1 MATATTD
8 NNAANEQK
16 DVNASAPEK
25 AADKP
30 AGNAAEKGAEQTKP
44 TRNPRKRRLLLLGLL
59 LIVVLGV
66 IGVWAW
72 YEMYGRWS
80 ESTDD
85 AYVNGN
91 VVEITPQVTGTVVS
105 IGADDGD
112 LVREGQVLVQF
123 DPNDAEVAL
132 QSAEANLAKVVR
144 QVRGLYSN
152 VDGMKAQLAAQRAE
166 VQRAQDNYNRRR
178 SLAAGGAISQEELS
192 HAKDDLT
199 TAQNALTNIQQ
210 QLATSSALVDDTQV
224 SSHPDVKSAAAQL
237 RQAYLSNARSTL
249 IAPVTGYVAKRT
261 VQLGQRVQPG
271 TALMAVIPLDQLWI
285 DANFKE
291 TQLGQ
296 MRIGQPVDIE
306 ADLYGGDVKY
316 NGTVDSVGA
325 GTGSA
330 FALLPAQNATGNWI
344 KIVQR
349 VPVRIHI
356 NADELAKHPLRI
368 GLSTTVD
375 VNLHDQSGPV
385 LAQQPPKQPLFTT
398 NVYAKQLADADTMIA
413 RVIHEN
419 SASTSGKTAQR

>member
-1 MATATTD
+1 MATAENTQTQ
-8 NNAANEQK
+8 ANTP
-16 DVNASAPEK
+16 DT
-25 AADKP
+25 
-30 AGNAAEKGAEQTKP
+30 G
-44 TRNPRKRRLLLLGLL
+44 NPRKRKFMLLVLAV
-59 LIVVLGV
+59 VVLLAGA
-66 IGVWAW
+66 GVWA
-72 YEMYGRWS
+72 YHEFIGRFN

-91 VVEITPQVTGTVVS
+91 VVEITPLVTGTVVS

-112 LVREGQVLVQF
+112 LVHEGQVLVNF
-123 DPNDAEVAL
+123 DPNDAEVGL
-132 QSAEANLAKVVR
+132 QSAQAKLARTVR

-152 VDGMKAQLAAQRAE
+152 VDGMKAQVNAQQAE
-166 VQRAQDNYNRRR
+166 VQKAQDNYNRRKN
-178 SLAAGGAISQEELS
+178 LAAGGAISQEELS
-192 HAKDDLT
+192 HARDDLT
-199 TAQNALTNIQQ
+199 SAQNALANARQ
-210 QLATSSALVDDTQV
+210 QLKTTSALVDDTVV
-224 SSHPDVKSAAAQL
+224 SSHPDVMQAAAEL
-237 RQAYLSNARSTL
+237 RQAYLTNARSTL

-291 TQLGQ
+291 TQLRD

-306 ADLYGGDVKY
+306 SDIYGSSVKY
-316 NGTVDSVGA
+316 SGTVDSLGA

-356 NADELAKHPLRI
+356 NAEELAKHPLRV
-368 GLSTTVD
+368 GLSTNVE

-385 LAQQPPKQPLFTT
+385 LAQQPPQKASFST
-398 NVYAKQLADADTMIA
+398 NVYDRQLAEADAMIA
-413 RVIHEN
+413 QLIHDN
-419 SASTSGKTAQR
+419 SAAVSKTAQR

>member
-1 MATATTD
+1 MATAENTQTQ
-8 NNAANEQK
+8 ANTP
-16 DVNASAPEK
+16 DT
-25 AADKP
+25 
-30 AGNAAEKGAEQTKP
+30 G
-44 TRNPRKRRLLLLGLL
+44 NPRKRKVMLLVLAV
-59 LIVVLGV
+59 VVLLAGA
-66 IGVWAW
+66 GVWA
-72 YEMYGRWS
+72 YHEFIGRFN

-91 VVEITPQVTGTVVS
+91 VVEITPLVTGTVVS

-112 LVREGQVLVQF
+112 LVHEGQVLINF
-123 DPNDAEVAL
+123 DPNDAEVGL
-132 QSAEANLAKVVR
+132 QSAQAKLARTVR

-152 VDGMKAQLAAQRAE
+152 VDGMKAQVNAQQAE
-166 VQRAQDNYNRRR
+166 VQKAQDNYNRRKN
-178 SLAAGGAISQEELS
+178 LAAGGAISQEELS
-192 HAKDDLT
+192 HARDDLT
-199 TAQNALTNIQQ
+199 SAQNALANAKQ
-210 QLATSSALVDDTQV
+210 QLKTTSALVDDTVV
-224 SSHPDVKSAAAQL
+224 SSHPDVMSAAADL
-237 RQAYLSNARSTL
+237 RQAYLTNARSTL

-291 TQLGQ
+291 TQLRD

-306 ADLYGGDVKY
+306 SDIYGSSVKY
-316 NGTVDSVGA
+316 SGTVDSLGA

-356 NADELAKHPLRI
+356 NAEELAKHPLRV
-368 GLSTTVD
+368 GLSTNVE

-385 LAQQPPKQPLFTT
+385 LAQQPPQKASFST
-398 NVYAKQLADADTMIA
+398 NVYDRQLAEADAMIA
-413 RVIHEN
+413 QLIHDN
-419 SASTSGKTAQR
+419 SAAVSKTAQR

>member
-1 MATATTD
+1 MATAENTQAQD
-8 NNAANEQK
+8 NSQ
-16 DVNASAPEK
+16 DT
-25 AADKP
+25 
-30 AGNAAEKGAEQTKP
+30 G
-44 TRNPRKRRLLLLGLL
+44 NPRKRKVMLLVLA
-59 LIVVLGV
+59 IVVALTGA
-66 IGVWAW
+66 GVWA
-72 YEMYGRWS
+72 YHEFIGRWN

-91 VVEITPQVTGTVVS
+91 VVEITPLVTGTVVS

-112 LVREGQVLVQF
+112 LVHEGQVLINF
-123 DPNDAEVAL
+123 DPNDAEVGL
-132 QSAEANLAKVVR
+132 QSAQAKLARTVR

-152 VDGMKAQLAAQRAE
+152 VDGMKAQVYAQQAE
-166 VQRAQDNYNRRR
+166 VQKAQDNFNRRKN
-178 SLAAGGAISQEELS
+178 LAAGGAISQEELS
-192 HAKDDLT
+192 HARDDLT
-199 TAQNALTNIQQ
+199 SAQNALANAKQ
-210 QLATSSALVDDTQV
+210 QLKTTSALVDDTVV
-224 SSHPDVKSAAAQL
+224 SSHPDVMSAAADL
-237 RQAYLSNARSTL
+237 RQAYLTNARSTL

-291 TQLGQ
+291 TQLRD

-306 ADLYGGDVKY
+306 SDIYGSSVKY
-316 NGTVDSVGA
+316 SGTVDSLGA

-356 NADELAKHPLRI
+356 NAEELAKHPLRV
-368 GLSTTVD
+368 GLSTNVE

-385 LAQQPPKQPLFTT
+385 LAQQPQQKASFST
-398 NVYAKQLADADTMIA
+398 NVYDRQLAEADAMIA
-413 RVIHEN
+413 QLIHDN
-419 SASTSGKTAQR
+419 SAVVSKTAQR

>member
-1 MATATTD
+1 MATAETT
-8 NNAANEQK
+8 Q
-16 DVNASAPEK
+16 SA
-25 AADKP
+25 
-30 AGNAAEKGAEQTKP
+30 QTQDSG
-44 TRNPRKRRLLLLGLL
+44 NPRKRKVMLLALT
-59 LIVVLGV
+59 LIVILAGLGV
-66 IGVWAW
+66 WGWH
-72 YEMYGRWS
+72 ELYGRWS

-123 DPNDAEVAL
+123 DPNDAEVGL
-132 QSAEANLAKVVR
+132 QSAQANLARTVR

-152 VDGMKAQLAAQRAE
+152 VDGMRAQVNAQEAE
-166 VQRAQDNYNRRR
+166 VQKAQENYSRRKN
-178 SLAAGGAISQEELS
+178 LAAGGAISQEELS
-192 HAKDDLT
+192 HARDDLT
-199 TAQNALTNIQQ
+199 SAQNALANARQ
-210 QLATSSALVDDTQV
+210 QLKTTSALVDDTVV
-224 SSHPDVKSAAAQL
+224 SSHPDVQAAAAQL
-237 RQAYLSNARSTL
+237 RQAFLTNARSTL

-291 TQLGQ
+291 TQLRD

-306 ADLYGGDVKY
+306 TDLYGSDVKY
-316 NGTVDSVGA
+316 SGTIDSLGA

-356 NADELAKHPLRI
+356 NAQELAKHPLRV
-368 GLSTTVD
+368 GLSTQVS

-385 LAQQPPKQPLFTT
+385 LAQQPPQKASFSTQA
-398 NVYAKQLADADTMIA
+398 YDRQLADADAMIT
-413 RVIHEN
+413 RLIHDN
-419 SASTSGKTAQR
+419 SAAASKTAQR

>member
-1 MATATTD
+1 MATATTE
-8 NNAANEQK
+8 NNTANEQHK
-16 DVNASAPEK
+16 PEGQQQADQAQASSNQ
-25 AADKP
+25 
-30 AGNAAEKGAEQTKP
+30 AGQPGQPQK
-44 TRNPRKRRLLLLGLL
+44 NPRKRKLL
-59 LIVVLGV
+59 LIGLAVIVILGGLGV
-66 IGVWAW
+66 WGW
-72 YEMYGRWS
+72 YELYGRWS

-123 DPNDAEVAL
+123 DPNDSQVAL
-132 QSAEANLAKVVR
+132 QSAEANLGKVVR

-152 VDGMKAQLAAQRAE
+152 VDGIKAQLAAQRAE
-166 VQRAQDNYNRRR
+166 VKKAQDNYTRRR
-178 SLAAGGAISQEELS
+178 NLAAGGAISQEELS
-192 HAKDDLT
+192 HAQDDLT
-199 TAQNALTNIQQ
+199 SAKNALNNIQQ
-210 QLATSSALVDDTQV
+210 QLETSTALVDDTTV
-224 SSHPDVKSAAAQL
+224 ASHPDVKAAAAQL

-291 TQLGQ
+291 TQLGK

-306 ADLYGGDVKY
+306 ADLYGSDVKY
-316 NGTVDSVGA
+316 SGTVDSVGA

-356 NADELAKHPLRI
+356 NADELAQHPLRI
-368 GLSTTVD
+368 GLSTVVD
-375 VNLHDQSGPV
+375 VDLHDQSGPV
-385 LAQQPPKQPLFTT
+385 LAQQPPKQASFTT
-398 NVYAKQLADADTMIA
+398 DVYVKQLAEADTLIN
-413 RVIHEN
+413 RLIHEN
-419 SASTSGKTAQR
+419 SASASGKTAQR

>member
-1 MATATTD
+1 MATAENTQAQD
-8 NNAANEQK
+8 NTP
-16 DVNASAPEK
+16 DT
-25 AADKP
+25 
-30 AGNAAEKGAEQTKP
+30 G
-44 TRNPRKRRLLLLGLL
+44 NPRKRKVMLLALAV
-59 LIVVLGV
+59 VVLLA
-66 IGVWAW
+66 IASVWA
-72 YEMYGRWS
+72 YHEFIGRFN

-91 VVEITPQVTGTVVS
+91 VVEITPLVTGTVVS

-112 LVREGQVLVQF
+112 LVQEGQVLVNF
-123 DPNDAEVAL
+123 DPNDAEVGL
-132 QSAEANLAKVVR
+132 QSAKAKLARTVR

-152 VDGMKAQLAAQRAE
+152 VDGMKAQVNAQQAE
-166 VQRAQDNYNRRR
+166 VQKAQDNYNRRKN
-178 SLAAGGAISQEELS
+178 LAQGGAISQEELS
-192 HAKDDLT
+192 HARDDLT
-199 TAQNALTNIQQ
+199 SAQNALANAKQ
-210 QLATSSALVDDTQV
+210 QLKTTSALVDDTVV
-224 SSHPDVKSAAAQL
+224 SSHPDVMSAAADL
-237 RQAYLSNARSTL
+237 RQAYLTNARSTL

-291 TQLGQ
+291 TQLRD

-306 ADLYGGDVKY
+306 ADIYGSDVKY
-316 NGTVDSVGA
+316 SGTVDSLGA

-356 NADELAKHPLRI
+356 NAEELAKHPLRV
-368 GLSTTVD
+368 GLSTNVE

-385 LAQQPPKQPLFTT
+385 LAQQPPQKASFST
-398 NVYAKQLADADTMIA
+398 NVYERQLAEADAMIA
-413 RVIHEN
+413 QLIHDN
-419 SASTSGKTAQR
+419 SAAAGKTAQR

>member
-1 MATATTD
+1 MATAETTP
-8 NNAANEQK
+8 AANNQ
-16 DVNASAPEK
+16 AP
-25 AADKP
+25 D
-30 AGNAAEKGAEQTKP
+30 TS
-44 TRNPRKRRLLLLGLL
+44 NPRKRKILLVVLA
-59 LIVVLGV
+59 IVVVLAGL
-66 IGVWAW
+66 GVWA
-72 YEMYGRWS
+72 YHEFYGRWN

-91 VVEITPQVTGTVVS
+91 VVEITPLVTGTVVS

-112 LVREGQVLVQF
+112 LVHEGQVLINF
-123 DPNDAEVAL
+123 DPNDAQVGL
-132 QSAEANLAKVVR
+132 QSAQANLARTVR

-152 VDGMKAQLAAQRAE
+152 VDGMKAQVNAQQAE
-166 VQRAQDNYNRRR
+166 VQKAQDNFNRRK

-192 HAKDDLT
+192 HARDDLT
-199 TAQNALTNIQQ
+199 SAQNALANARQ
-210 QLATSSALVDDTQV
+210 QLMTTSALVDDTVV
-224 SSHPDVKSAAAQL
+224 SSHPDVMAAAAQL
-237 RQAYLSNARSTL
+237 RQAYLTNARSTL

-291 TQLGQ
+291 TQLRD

-306 ADLYGGDVKY
+306 ADLYGSDVKY
-316 NGTVDSVGA
+316 SGTIDSLGA

-356 NADELAKHPLRI
+356 NAEELAKHPLRV
-368 GLSTTVD
+368 GLSTQVD

-385 LAQQPPKQPLFTT
+385 LAQQPPQKASFSTT
-398 NVYAKQLADADTMIA
+398 VYDRQLAEADEMIS
-413 RVIHEN
+413 RLIHDN
-419 SASTSGKTAQR
+419 SATVSKTARR

>member
-1 MATATTD
+1 MATAQTTQSSETPQD
-8 NNAANEQK
+8 SN
-16 DVNASAPEK
+16 
-25 AADKP
+25 
-30 AGNAAEKGAEQTKP
+30 
-44 TRNPRKRRLLLLGLL
+44 NPRKRKVMLLVLAVIVILGALA
-59 LIVVLGV
+59 
-66 IGVWAW
+66 VWGW
-72 YEMYGRWS
+72 HELYGRWN

-123 DPNDAEVAL
+123 DPNDAEVGL
-132 QSAEANLAKVVR
+132 QSAQANLARTVR

-152 VDGMKAQLAAQRAE
+152 VDGMRAQVNAQEAE
-166 VQRAQDNYNRRR
+166 VQKAQENYNRRKN
-178 SLAAGGAISQEELS
+178 LAAGGAISQEELS
-192 HAKDDLT
+192 HARDDLT
-199 TAQNALTNIQQ
+199 SAQNALANARQ
-210 QLATSSALVDDTQV
+210 QLKTTSALVDDTVV
-224 SSHPDVKSAAAQL
+224 SSHPDVQSAAAQL
-237 RQAYLSNARSTL
+237 RQAYLANARSTL

-291 TQLGQ
+291 TQLRD

-316 NGTVDSVGA
+316 SGTIDSLGA

-349 VPVRIHI
+349 VPVRIHV
-356 NADELAKHPLRI
+356 NAEELARHPLRV
-368 GLSTTVD
+368 GLSTQVNVD
-375 VNLHDQSGPV
+375 LHDQSGPV
-385 LAQQPPKQPLFTT
+385 LAQQPPQKATFSTQ
-398 NVYAKQLADADTMIA
+398 VYDRQLADADAMIT
-413 RVIHEN
+413 RLIHEN
-419 SASTSGKTAQR
+419 SAAASKTAQR

>member
-1 MATATTD
+1 MATAETT
-8 NNAANEQK
+8 Q
-16 DVNASAPEK
+16 S
-25 AADKP
+25 
-30 AGNAAEKGAEQTKP
+30 EQTQDSG
-44 TRNPRKRRLLLLGLL
+44 NPRKRKVMLLTLTLLVILSGL
-59 LIVVLGV
+59 
-66 IGVWAW
+66 GVWAW
-72 YEMYGRWS
+72 HELYGRWS

-123 DPNDAEVAL
+123 DPNDAEVGL
-132 QSAEANLAKVVR
+132 QSAQANLARTVR

-152 VDGMKAQLAAQRAE
+152 VDGMRAQVNAQEAE
-166 VQRAQDNYNRRR
+166 VQKAQENYSRRKN
-178 SLAAGGAISQEELS
+178 LAAGGAISQEELS
-192 HAKDDLT
+192 HARDDLT
-199 TAQNALTNIQQ
+199 SAQNALANARQ
-210 QLATSSALVDDTQV
+210 QLKTTSALVDDTVV
-224 SSHPDVKSAAAQL
+224 SSHPDVQAAAAQL
-237 RQAYLSNARSTL
+237 RQAFLTNARSTL

-291 TQLGQ
+291 TQLRD

-306 ADLYGGDVKY
+306 ADLYGSDVKY
-316 NGTVDSVGA
+316 SGTIDSLGA

-356 NADELAKHPLRI
+356 NAQELAKHPLRV
-368 GLSTTVD
+368 GLSTLVS

-385 LAQQPPKQPLFTT
+385 LAQQPPQKASFSTQ
-398 NVYAKQLADADTMIA
+398 VYDRQLADADAMIT
-413 RVIHEN
+413 RLIHDN
-419 SASTSGKTAQR
+419 SAAASKTAQR